1 MGIKEGREWFTQSCV
16 VQTSLAHLRRDIIRE
31 RGDDD
36 YIPIIGVDVSVWI
49 RAALGNPDQFH
60 AVPLVPVTAVADYI
74 LKKANALSKDGFIV
88 ILVFDGQRNP
98 LKAEENNN
106 RQVKLDI
113 EENKKLLLKMYENE
127 QTYTLNDVLELR
139 KKLLYPRS
147 DITYEVLAA
156 ARRYQPKLFIVCAPF
171 ETDHQMKALQ
181 EQNLLD
187 VAVSTD
193 SDLIALGIK
202 RTISSSVTDGQVQVR
217 DYKKLTTE
225 VLPKLFGVQH
235 EIVYQDLAFLCNMLG
250 NDNLPGGLFGS
261 GKADVI
267 KRMKEYLAL
276 AECAK
281 KNYILKYCMEHDDPI
296 QFSKSMF
303 SWMHSPVYKV
313 KPPAQQCTARSAFL
327 AGDFYVVLCSMS
339 LDESET
345 FTPIDRKLGFIPE
358 DQIRHGHVSQT
369 PLPQHIDFFLGL
381 CCSRTGNSFV
391 SVPSQ
396 FNKHGDEVIPGAIID
411 FDKIPMKYI
420 SYRALE
426 VARTT

>member
-1 MGIKEGREWFTQSCV
+1 
-16 VQTSLAHLRRDIIRE
+16 
-31 RGDDD
+31 
-36 YIPIIGVDVSVWI
+36 
-49 RAALGNPDQFH
+49 
-60 AVPLVPVTAVADYI
+60 
-74 LKKANALSKDGFIV
+74 
-88 ILVFDGQRNP
+88 
-98 LKAEENNN
+98 
-106 RQVKLDI
+106 
-113 EENKKLLLKMYENE
+113 MYENE

-276 AECAK
+276 EECAK
-281 KNYILKYCMEHDDPI
+281 KNYILKYCM
-296 QFSKSMF
+296 
-303 SWMHSPVYKV
+303 
-313 KPPAQQCTARSAFL
+313 
-327 AGDFYVVLCSMS
+327 LC
-339 LDESET
+339 
-345 FTPIDRKLGFIPE
+345 G
-358 DQIRHGHVSQT
+358 G
-369 PLPQHIDFFLGL
+369 
-381 CCSRTGNSFV
+381 
-391 SVPSQ
+391 
-396 FNKHGDEVIPGAIID
+396 
-411 FDKIPMKYI
+411 
-420 SYRALE
+420 
-426 VARTT
+426 